1 MCGRFNV
8 IDNPELQ
15 HLLRE
20 LGIDLGLPSRSN
32 IAPTENIFLVRQATR
47 SDASGMGSELVEV
60 RWWLTPHWAKQVDQK
75 YSMFNARSET
85 IAQSRAFSEP
95 FHRRRGI
102 VPVSSF
108 IEWRTEEGGTA
119 TRDTATRGTATRGTA
134 KQPYM
139 IAAVDD
145 ALALAAV
152 WDRWEGGGQV
162 IESCALVTT
171 AAAPEFEQIH
181 KRMPVMLSDGERARW
196 LDCSSEI
203 LADDPL
209 FAAVLKFELNAV
221 PISRGV
227 NNARNKEWALLEPV
241 GDEIHLGGGGLP
253 R

>member
-15 HLLRE
+15 QLLRE

-108 IEWRTEEGGTA
+108 IEWRAEEGG
-119 TRDTATRGTATRGTA
+119 

-139 IAAVDD
+139 IAAVDG

-209 FAAVLKFELNAV
+209 FAPVLKFELNAV

-227 NNARNKEWALLEPV
+227 NNARNKEWALLEPD
-241 GDEIHLGGGGLP
+241 GDEIHLGAGGL
-253 R
+253 RR

>member
-15 HLLRE
+15 KLLQE

-32 IAPTENIFLVRQATR
+32 IAPTENIFLIRQSTR
-47 SDASGMGSELVEV
+47 DVGPLRPHASGTGSELAEV

-85 IAQSRAFSEP
+85 IAHSRAFSEP

-108 IEWRTEEGGTA
+108 IEWRPEEGG
-119 TRDTATRGTATRGTA
+119 

-139 IAAVDD
+139 IAAPGS

-152 WDRWEGGGQV
+152 WDHWEGEGQV

-181 KRMPVMLSDGERARW
+181 QRMPLMLQGEECAQW
-196 LDCSSEI
+196 LDCGVEI
-203 LADDPL
+203 AAADPL
-209 FAAVLKFELNAV
+209 FAPRLKFELRAL

-227 NNARNKEWALLEPV
+227 NNARHKEWTLLEPV
-241 GDEIHLGGGGLP
+241 GEAIFMGGDGSQG
-253 R
+253 

>member
-15 HLLRE
+15 KLLQE

-32 IAPTENIFLVRQATR
+32 IAPTENISLIRAPSFVPEMA
-47 SDASGMGSELVEV
+47 EV

-85 IAQSRAFSEP
+85 IAHSRAFSEP

-108 IEWRTEEGGTA
+108 IEWRAEEGG
-119 TRDTATRGTATRGTA
+119 

-139 IAAVDD
+139 IGAFDS

-152 WDRWEGGGQV
+152 WDHWEGEGQV

-181 KRMPVMLSDGERARW
+181 KRMPVMLHGDERLRW
-196 LDCSSEI
+196 LDCAVEI
-203 LADDPL
+203 RANDPL
-209 FAAVLKFELNAV
+209 FEPRLKFELSAV

-227 NNARNKEWALLEPV
+227 NNARNKEWDLLEPI
-241 GDEIHLGGGGLP
+241 GDKIPLGG
-253 R
+253 

>member
-15 HLLRE
+15 KLLQE

-32 IAPTENIFLVRQATR
+32 IAPTENISLIRAPETP
-47 SDASGMGSELVEV
+47 ELAEV

-85 IAQSRAFSEP
+85 IAHSRAFSEP

-108 IEWRTEEGGTA
+108 IEWRTEEGDTASRGTA
-119 TRDTATRGTATRGTA
+119 SRDTASRG

-139 IAAVDD
+139 IGAVDS

-152 WDRWEGGGQV
+152 WDHWEGEGQV

-181 KRMPVMLSDGERARW
+181 KRMPVMLHGDERLRW
-196 LDCSSEI
+196 LDCSVKI
-203 LADDPL
+203 LANDPL
-209 FAAVLKFELNAV
+209 FEPRLKFELSAV

-227 NNARNKEWALLEPV
+227 NNARNKEWDLLEPI
-241 GDEIHLGGGGLP
+241 GDKIPLGG
-253 R
+253 